1 MAAVSMKKKLPWIGE
16 TTSLDEKALCG
27 LLMFRLAVH
36 MVGRNK
42 IQTLALLL
50 FSVSLFSCGG
60 SGTSSLIPVLPPP
73 KADPDIFDSY
83 YAHRNSNL
91 ANNWTRGMDMS
102 GVSFDNS
109 RTATLITP
117 RHVVMAKHYA
127 RNAADPVVFHDRKGK
142 RVQRKLI
149 GFYPGL
155 GDVIVGLLD
164 EPVPSHYTSYPLP
177 TANTVGSELIG
188 KFVIVTD
195 QHRKLF
201 VHQVASVSGAVIA
214 FQHDPNQTHGWS
226 KNLIEGDSGNPSFVI
241 SGSELVLIET
251 HTTGGPGAG
260 TYFGDPAVQQSVREA
275 VKKLDPNFQI
285 KVARLR

>member
-1 MAAVSMKKKLPWIGE
+1 V
-16 TTSLDEKALCG
+16 KALCG
-27 LLMFRLAVH
+27 WVLFGLAVRMIGH
-36 MVGRNK
+36 KK
-42 IQTLALLL
+42 IQLSALLL
-50 FSVSLFSCGG
+50 VSISLFSCGG
-60 SGTSSLIPVLPPP
+60 SGSSSLSPILPPP
-73 KADPDIFDSY
+73 KAAPDIFDSY

-127 RNAADPVVFHDRKGK
+127 RNAAAHVIFHDRKGK

-155 GDVIVGLLD
+155 GDVVVGLLD
-164 EPVPSHYTSYPLP
+164 EPVPSNYTSYPLP
-177 TANTVGSELIG
+177 TANTVGADLIG

-201 VHQVASVSGAVIA
+201 VHQVASVSGGGIA
-214 FQHDPNQTHGWS
+214 FRHDPNQTHGWS
-226 KNLIEGDSGNPSFVI
+226 KNLIFGDSGNPSFVI

-260 TYFGDPAVQQSVREA
+260 PYFGDPAVQQSIREA

-285 KVARLR
+285 KTTLLR